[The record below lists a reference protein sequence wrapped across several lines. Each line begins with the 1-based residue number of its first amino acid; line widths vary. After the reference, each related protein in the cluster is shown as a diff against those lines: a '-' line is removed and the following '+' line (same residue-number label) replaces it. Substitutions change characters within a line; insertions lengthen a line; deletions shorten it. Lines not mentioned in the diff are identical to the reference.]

1 MSKKFGLGLAVG
13 ALFGAVA
20 GILTA
25 PKSGEETR
33 KDLKLKAKK
42 VADVAAEK
50 ADEVAKNTEEVV
62 KDVKR
67 NVGEFA
73 NEAKVQTEAKVEEVK
88 IEAGRIQKRALNTLE
103 GAKKGFEKKI

>member
-13 ALFGAVA
+13 ALVGAVA

-42 VADVAAEK
+42 VADVATQK
-50 ADEVAKNTEEVV
+50 TGEVV
-62 KDVKR
+62 E
-67 NVGEFA
+67 N
-73 NEAKVQTEAKVEEVK
+73 AKK
-88 IEAGRIQKRALNTLE
+88 EAGKIQKRALNTFE
-103 GAKKGFEKKI
+103 GAKKGFEKKV

>member
-13 ALFGAVA
+13 ALVGAVA

-42 VADVAAEK
+42 VADVATQK
-50 ADEVAKNTEEVV
+50 TGEVAENA
-62 KDVKR
+62 
-67 NVGEFA
+67 GEF
-73 NEAKVQTEAKVEEVK
+73 VEETKEKMFSIMLVSLRTRQKFKQKLRLKKLKSKLVK
-88 IEAGRIQKRALNTLE
+88 FKNVP
-103 GAKKGFEKKI
+103 

>member
-13 ALFGAVA
+13 ALVGAVA

-42 VADVAAEK
+42 
-50 ADEVAKNTEEVV
+50 
-62 KDVKR
+62 
-67 NVGEFA
+67 
-73 NEAKVQTEAKVEEVK
+73 
-88 IEAGRIQKRALNTLE
+88 
-103 GAKKGFEKKI
+103 